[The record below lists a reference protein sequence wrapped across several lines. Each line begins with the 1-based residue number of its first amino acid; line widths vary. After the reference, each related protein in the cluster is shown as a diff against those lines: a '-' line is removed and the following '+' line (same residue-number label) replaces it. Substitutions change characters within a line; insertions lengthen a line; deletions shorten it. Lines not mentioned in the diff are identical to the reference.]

1 VASGDP
7 AHDGVVVWTR
17 VSDAAGASVPVRWR
31 VATDPELHHVVA
43 EGDAEAVS
51 EHDFTV
57 QVVVTG
63 LQPATTYWYGFA
75 AGDGVSPVGRT
86 RTAPVGPVERL
97 RVGVVCC
104 SHYETGFF
112 NAYGRLAERDL
123 DVVLHLGDSIYED
136 RARRSRGVRR
146 HDAPER
152 VVTLADYRG
161 RYAQYRTD
169 PDLRALLARH
179 PVVAVWD
186 DHELAGNAW
195 RDGAARHD
203 AATDGDWRARREAAT
218 RAYREWTPL
227 RLPDPAD
234 PMRLW
239 RRVRLGNLC
248 ELLVLDTRLAGRERP
263 AAGRRAVV
271 RVFDRR
277 RKLLG
282 KPQWRWLEHELS
294 RPAAGWRLVAS
305 QVMVAPV
312 AVAPGR
318 LGINPGMWDGYPAER
333 DRLLKLLGAHRGEAV
348 VVSGDLHSSWAAELG
363 PAVEVSAPAVS
374 APTFAQALAPRVPG
388 ARHLFEWILRLANPH
403 VRYVDTAHHGYVVLD
418 ITPGELQAEWWHV
431 ATVRHPDSAEHC
443 AARFAVSRGEPGFR
457 EPPQD

>member
-1 VASGDP
+1 MASGDP
-7 AHDGVVVWTR
+7 TQDGVVLWTR
-17 VSDAAGASVPVRWR
+17 VSGADGECLPLHWR
-31 VATDPELHHVVA
+31 VATDAELHHVVA
-43 EGDAEAVS
+43 EGSADARPER
-51 EHDFTV
+51 DFTV
-57 QVVVTG
+57 QVEVIG
-63 LQPATTYWYGFA
+63 LRPATTYWYRFE
-75 AGDGVSPVGRT
+75 AGDPVSPVGRT

-104 SHYETGFF
+104 SHYETGYF

-136 RARRSRGVRR
+136 RARRSRDVRR
-146 HDAPER
+146 HQAPDR
-152 VVTLADYRG
+152 VVSLADYRG

-169 PDLRALLARH
+169 PDLQALLARH
-179 PVVAVWD
+179 PVVAIWD
-186 DHELAGNAW
+186 DHELAGNTW
-195 RDGAARHD
+195 HDGAARHD
-203 AATDGDWRARREAAT
+203 PATDGDWRARLEAAT

-239 RRVRLGNLC
+239 RRVRMGNLC
-248 ELLVLDTRLAGRERP
+248 ELVVLDTRLAGRARP

-271 RVFDRR
+271 RVWDRR

-282 KPQWRWLEHELS
+282 KAQWRWLEHELS
-294 RPAAGWRLVAS
+294 RPAPGWRLVAS

-333 DRLLKLLGAHRGEAV
+333 DRLLKLLAEHRGQAV
-348 VVSGDLHSSWAAELG
+348 VVSGDLHSSWASELG

-374 APTFAQALAPRVPG
+374 APSFARALAHRLPG
-388 ARHLFEWILRLANPH
+388 APTILEWILRRANPH
-403 VRYVDTAHHGYVVLD
+403 VRYVDTAHHGYVVLEL
-418 ITPGELQAEWWHV
+418 TPGHLEAQWWHV
-431 ATVRHPDSAEHC
+431 DTVRHPDPAERS
-443 AARFAVSRGEPGFR
+443 AARFTVTRGDPR
-457 EPPQD
+457 LARS